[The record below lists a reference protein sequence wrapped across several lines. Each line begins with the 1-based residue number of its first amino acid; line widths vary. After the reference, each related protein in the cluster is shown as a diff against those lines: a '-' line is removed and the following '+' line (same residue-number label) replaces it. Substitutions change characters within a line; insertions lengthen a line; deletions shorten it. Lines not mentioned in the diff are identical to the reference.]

1 MTSRYFIKVKAN
13 FFIITVIIMSLTISV
28 LAKDKSTKDKLLE
41 NIIILKEE
49 IKNLEE
55 MIKQEHFG
63 GLNEEIEKIKE
74 ELDKMVGDKS
84 KHIEQ
89 IEEELSNAADEA
101 KQERIRQIEEKLNEK
116 ARKEKVG
123 K

>member
-55 MIKQEHFG
+55 IIKQEHFG
-63 GLNEEIEKIKE
+63 ELNEEIEKIKE